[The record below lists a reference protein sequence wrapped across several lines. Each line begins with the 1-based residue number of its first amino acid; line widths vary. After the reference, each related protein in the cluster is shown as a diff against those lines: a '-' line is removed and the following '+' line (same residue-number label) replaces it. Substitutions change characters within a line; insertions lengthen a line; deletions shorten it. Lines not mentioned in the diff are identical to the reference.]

1 LIRLLLAAC
10 VAALAVP
17 AAASARPAPVTWC
30 GNDEVA
36 DNRIPDLEL
45 SSAAQ
50 VRFVYA
56 IPSDGADSFAAYA
69 SGIATD
75 AAWIDEWWRA
85 QDPTRTPR
93 FDRYPFPGCTSPAG
107 SVDIGFVR
115 LPHDA
120 AFYRS
125 PDAFRLLNGDLGSTL
140 STTQKTI
147 LYYDGAVSEPN
158 LCGQSPSNETL
169 GGRFAVS
176 YVYLQSDCGLTP
188 PGTGTS
194 AEVAAHE
201 LIHNL
206 GALPIGAPHP
216 CPGDLG
222 HPCDSETDILY
233 PYVGDASTLDDVTLD
248 YGRDD
253 YYGHSGS
260 WWDTQDSDW
269 LTHLPQVPLT
279 VTVEG
284 SGTARARTDTRT
296 LPCDTGCA
304 DLALDNDLKVTVG
317 AVPSAGWRF
326 GSWSGA
332 CSEAS
337 LSCAL
342 TMTAPATVHVTFLR
356 NAVRVTVR
364 VSGRGRV
371 TSAPRGIACTGVCGH
386 SFAPGAAVRLTAVAS
401 PGFRFA
407 GWSGACT
414 GRRPCKLTA
423 DGGTVRAR
431 FVRR

>member
-1 LIRLLLAAC
+1 LSRLLLAVC

-17 AAASARPAPVTWC
+17 AAASARPTPVTWC

-36 DNRIPDLEL
+36 DNRVPDLEV

-56 IPSDGADSFAAYA
+56 IPSDGADSFATYA

-75 AAWIDEWWRA
+75 AAWIDEWWQA
-85 QDPTRTPR
+85 QDPSRTPR
-93 FDRYPFPGCTSPAG
+93 FDRYPFPGCTSRAG

-115 LPHDA
+115 LPHDTA
-120 AFYRS
+120 YYRS
-125 PDAFRLLNGDLGSTL
+125 PDIFRLLNTDLASTL

-147 LYYDGAVSEPN
+147 LYYDGTVSDHN

-201 LIHNL
+201 LLHNL

-233 PYVGDASTLDDVTLD
+233 PYVGEASTLDEVTLD

-260 WWDTQDSDW
+260 WWDTQDSEW
-269 LTHLPQVPLT
+269 LTHLPQVALT
-279 VTVEG
+279 VATEG
-284 SGTARARTDTRT
+284 SGTVHARTDTQT
-296 LPCDTGCA
+296 LPCNTGCA
-304 DLALDNDLKVTVG
+304 NLALDSDLKVTVI
-317 AVPSAGWRF
+317 AIPSAGWRVA
-326 GSWSGA
+326 GWSGA
-332 CSEAS
+332 CSDVS

-342 TMTAPATVHVTFLR
+342 TMTAPETVHVTFLR
-356 NAVRVTVR
+356 NPVLVAVR

-371 TSAPRGIACTGVCGH
+371 TSAPRGIACTGACSH
-386 SFAPGAAVRLTAVAS
+386 SFAPGAAVRLTASAS
-401 PGFRFA
+401 RGFRFT
-407 GWSGACT
+407 GWSGACS
-414 GRRPCKLTA
+414 GRGTCRLTA